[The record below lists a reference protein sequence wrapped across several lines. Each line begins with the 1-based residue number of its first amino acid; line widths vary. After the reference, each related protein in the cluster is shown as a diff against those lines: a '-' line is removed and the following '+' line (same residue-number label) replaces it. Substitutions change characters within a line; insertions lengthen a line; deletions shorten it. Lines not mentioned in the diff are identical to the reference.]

1 MKSRIF
7 EATSAG
13 PGIADEAAA
22 DSNYESMKIEALFY
36 HIPRSLVVSSSSFT
50 TLWSSLP
57 L

>member
-36 HIPRSLVVSSSSFT
+36 HIPRSLVVSNSSFT
-50 TLWSSLP
+50 TLWSSLS